1 MHVKWLI
8 GFVTMVAAT
17 LPALGTSSTSIS
29 QALQTSSSDIAFIA
43 DQSAAERDGSL
54 LFRNTLDVSEK
65 SNGILMAKW
74 EVSRQTEIKDQERIA
89 ILPEPGSGILLS
101 IGLIAL
107 VYYLGR
113 TEYWNRTSITVG
125 S

>member
-29 QALQTSSSDIAFIA
+29 QALQTSSSDIAFMA
-43 DQSAAERDGSL
+43 NQPAAERDGSL

-113 TEYWNRTSITVG
+113 TEYWNRTL
-125 S
+125 